1 MKKLAFPSMRS
12 LDHFKAASGSA
23 KNFSYPS
30 RSSSDQMSLGSFTN
44 LKIAAEKLVKEQAS
58 LKTDL
63 ETANNKLKKS
73 AENVRALEE
82 KLQNAFHENVKLQVE
97 RKEDEKLWNGLESN
111 FSSTK
116 SLCDKLS
123 ECVDHLTVQIQ
134 DAEKDKEFFEGKLST
149 SSNAID
155 ILNQQINDLSVKLT
169 STEET
174 VTTHSTIKQ
183 IEACL
188 AENQS
193 DIKILNSKLET
204 LHLEMKLKDDEIKN
218 SSIAVQNLE
227 KEKSDLQLTK
237 ERFLNDLDTSR
248 DEIRKLESFVNVLTE
263 QLVQLDKQN
272 LDFTKNFDLLNSSY
286 DTCYKLIQ
294 EEQDLVS
301 KHAEKQHDTL
311 QNQVVALTSE
321 RHEMQL
327 TIQELN
333 DKVDELEKAHESIS
347 EMLAE
352 EQKSTA
358 EKISKLEAEAEVLV
372 LKKDETQ
379 IMLSKLEEKFA
390 ALSESSGSSE
400 KEMQELLQKLAKLE
414 EENRDITEKL
424 QAEIQEKV
432 DEIINL
438 QKESAKHEHE
448 VHSLEKEVEQLQN
461 TVQEKEELILQCK
474 ESETKLED
482 QIKEN
487 QASLTTAESR
497 LVEVRKQCEIMLD
510 SKQLELSK
518 HLQEIS
524 TRNDQAITEIRR
536 KYEDEKLGI
545 INIEKE
551 KVSKL
556 LHDME
561 RNCDQKLS
569 EQLMRI
575 QNEHAAL
582 IQQENERK
590 ETSLKA
596 HHNEELKQAE
606 IQAEDQQR
614 EEDKQRALLQMQ
626 WKVMSDKRDDNA
638 EVNSKQDR
646 SVSSVQML
654 DTRNPVSQK
663 SLVRPDNAKTGSIM
677 PTPQVPR
684 PEYEAEHAADARPI
698 SKRRKIK
705 NPVMHEQDGRKHRKS
720 TPKAVT
726 PRAAIKR
733 MKGADQQHPS
743 NIGDLF
749 SEGSLNPYADDP
761 YAFD

>member
-1 MKKLAFPSMRS
+1 M
-12 LDHFKAASGSA
+12 
-23 KNFSYPS
+23 
-30 RSSSDQMSLGSFTN
+30 N
-44 LKIAAEKLVKEQAS
+44 LRTE
-58 LKTDL
+58 D
-63 ETANNKLKKS
+63 
-73 AENVRALEE
+73 EE
-82 KLQNAFHENVKLQVE
+82 KTNVFTE
-97 RKEDEKLWNGLESN
+97 EKCRL
-111 FSSTK
+111 T
-116 SLCDKLS
+116 SLI
-123 ECVDHLTVQIQ
+123 V
-134 DAEKDKEFFEGKLST
+134 EKD
-149 SSNAID
+149 
-155 ILNQQINDLSVKLT
+155 
-169 STEET
+169 
-174 VTTHSTIKQ
+174 STIKQ

-333 DKVDELEKAHESIS
+333 DKVDELEKAQESIS

-545 INIEKE
+545 INMEKE

-569 EQLMRI
+569 EQKEDSRQQLMRI

-582 IQQENERK
+582 ILQIQQENERK

-606 IQAEDQQR
+606 IQAEDRQR
-614 EEDKQRALLQMQ
+614 EKLVQLRNEHEVQMKALRTQYEEVCRKLQDELDIQKSKEDRQRALLQMQ

-663 SLVRPDNAKTGSIM
+663 SLVRPDNAKTGYIM
-677 PTPQVPR
+677 PTPVHPKKVPR

-705 NPVMHEQDGRKHRKS
+705 NPVMHEDGRKHRKS